1 MRKFAKSGHTDFEAF
16 TKFIEKYFQL
26 FYFIFSGKSF
36 ISSPASDL
44 DSTGNDN
51 LIAPSITSSCPP
63 VTSRKLQWDW
73 TSVGEIAIQPCP
85 IGATGLAK
93 WNCVDASVTGSD
105 TVTMDSTQNVHP
117 QWYGAQP
124 DMSDCKSVAMSN
136 LEAQVR
142 KEDPENVLIS
152 SLSYVTRT
160 KALYGGDLES
170 AVAIM
175 RTVASRVQ
183 YRLQSSG
190 TVFHNKESHIRQV
203 LQNVLQSASNILEKS
218 NRRAW
223 LDLRPDRRMKVATSL
238 LLALEET
245 AFLLAGVLNQPTHI
259 LETYEILS
267 KLINFVLVY
276 L

>member
-1 MRKFAKSGHTDFEAF
+1 MISMFFFHFLGN
-16 TKFIEKYFQL
+16 
-26 FYFIFSGKSF
+26 SF
-36 ISSPASDL
+36 VPSPSSDL
-44 DSTGNDN
+44 DSNGNDN
-51 LIAPSITSSCPP
+51 SMVSSPSITTSCPP
-63 VTSRKLQWDW
+63 VTARKLQWDW
-73 TSVGEIAIQPCP
+73 TAVGEIAIQPCP

-93 WNCVDASVTGSD
+93 WNCVDASATGLEM
-105 TVTMDSTQNVHP
+105 TSTQNVHP

-160 KALYGGDLES
+160 KALYGGDLET

-223 LDLRPDRRMKVATSL
+223 LDLRADRRMKVATSL
-238 LLALEET
+238 LLALEES

-259 LETYEILS
+259 LETYETLS
-267 KLINFVLVY
+267 KCQFFHHQKPSVSVFCSNII
-276 L
+276 

>member
-1 MRKFAKSGHTDFEAF
+1 MV
-16 TKFIEKYFQL
+16 
-26 FYFIFSGKSF
+26 
-36 ISSPASDL
+36 AS
-44 DSTGNDN
+44 
-51 LIAPSITSSCPP
+51 PSITTSCPP
-63 VTSRKLQWDW
+63 VTARKLQWDW
-73 TSVGEIAIQPCP
+73 TAVGEIAIQPCP

-93 WNCVDASVTGSD
+93 WNCVDVSASGLEMT
-105 TVTMDSTQNVHP
+105 STQNIHP

-223 LDLRPDRRMKVATSL
+223 LDLRVDRRMKVATSL
-238 LLALEET
+238 LLALEES

-267 KLINFVLVY
+267 K
-276 L
+276 

>member
-1 MRKFAKSGHTDFEAF
+1 MLNSYF
-16 TKFIEKYFQL
+16 TFSQ
-26 FYFIFSGKSF
+26 FYFLFFSGNSF
-36 ISSPASDL
+36 VSSPSDIE
-44 DSTGNDN
+44 SSSSDN
-51 LIAPSITSSCPP
+51 SLNAPSITTSCPP

-93 WNCVDASVTGSD
+93 WNCVDVADASTDVSSLD
-105 TVTMDSTQNVHP
+105 TSQNVHP

-190 TVFHNKESHIRQV
+190 SVFHNKESHIRQV

-238 LLALEET
+238 LLALEES

-267 KLINFVLVY
+267 KF
-276 L
+276 

>member
-1 MRKFAKSGHTDFEAF
+1 
-16 TKFIEKYFQL
+16 
-26 FYFIFSGKSF
+26 
-36 ISSPASDL
+36 
-44 DSTGNDN
+44 
-51 LIAPSITSSCPP
+51 
-63 VTSRKLQWDW
+63 
-73 TSVGEIAIQPCP
+73 
-85 IGATGLAK
+85 
-93 WNCVDASVTGSD
+93 
-105 TVTMDSTQNVHP
+105 
-117 QWYGAQP
+117 
-124 DMSDCKSVAMSN
+124 MSN

-190 TVFHNKESHIRQV
+190 NVFHNKENHIRQV

-223 LDLRPDRRMKVATSL
+223 LDLRPERRMKVATSL
-238 LLALEET
+238 LLALEES
-245 AFLLAGVLNQPTHI
+245 AFLLAGVLNEPNYI

-267 KLINFVLVY
+267 KSFISFFMKLVHKIGVLKQKIAIR
-276 L
+276 